1 MQLQRH
7 PSQFKHIKTFDH
19 KTVRE
24 MIHKDYLRK
33 KPRMIHKH
41 PINSSLVAMKEANF
55 FNFVS
60 NFQLQ
65 SKFQSQIHVFSLIST
80 GNKENI
86 KGLKKKRKKNLNRID
101 IPQLQHQYPKH
112 LCTGHIGVQSS

>member
-1 MQLQRH
+1 
-7 PSQFKHIKTFDH
+7 
-19 KTVRE
+19 

-65 SKFQSQIHVFSLIST
+65 SKFQSQIYIFSLIST

-86 KGLKKKRKKNLNRID
+86 EGLKKKRKKNLNRID